1 MFVYKFIKN
10 KYFFHFFCALLGTLS
25 SFCNAQDNIQ
35 PAVHVLMPAYNA
47 NKFVLSAIRSVLDQ
61 NYSNFKLLIFN
72 DGSTDET
79 LKKIQILLKDKPVLK
94 NRIYLRSMDSNVGVS
109 QARTALIK
117 WSKNTDPS
125 AYIFWLDADDKYT
138 NKSYISD
145 VIQKIQATKADIC
158 LVNFSIIY
166 EDESQKN
173 NAAGLIKDKEKMAKI
188 IKTILS
194 SPTQSI
200 NPLELSE
207 LLETTSL
214 GWVKCYAPTVVLPQP
229 INCPFED
236 FVYMASLLEVNTITA
251 LPAENEPIQYLRRS
265 NSICGQRKSKNFTN
279 DIPNQLT
286 KFFDV
291 VLENSMH
298 QKDQLQKVEMAQK
311 FVSRKLMQYLDIL
324 EKIIEAKS
332 NANIDQK
339 TLEIYRKKG
348 AAIEKYINEKIK
360 TVVRS

>member
-1 MFVYKFIKN
+1 MFVYKIKN
-10 KYFFHFFCALLGTLS
+10 KYFFNFFCALFGMLS
-25 SFCNAQDNIQ
+25 SFICNAQDNIK
-35 PAVHVLMPAYNA
+35 PKVHVLMPAYNA
-47 NKFVLSAIRSVLDQ
+47 NKFVLSSIQSVLDQ
-61 NYSNFKLLIFN
+61 NYSNLKLFIFN
-72 DGSTDET
+72 DGSIDDT
-79 LKKIQILLKDKPVLK
+79 LKKIQILLKDNFALK
-94 NRIYLRSMDSNVGVS
+94 NKIYLRSTDSNLGVS
-109 QARTALIK
+109 QARTTLIK

-125 AYIFWLDADDKYT
+125 AYIVWLDADDKYT

-145 VIQKIQATKADIC
+145 VIQQMQATTADIC

-166 EDESQKN
+166 EDENQKN

-194 SPTQSI
+194 SPKQSI

-207 LLETTSL
+207 LLEITSL

-236 FVYMASLLEVNTITA
+236 FVYMASLLNVNTITA
-251 LPAENEPIQYLRRS
+251 LPAENEPIQYLRSS
-265 NSICGQRKSKNFTN
+265 NSICGQRKSKNFTD
-279 DIPNQLT
+279 DIPNQLA

-291 VLENSMH
+291 VLKNSMH
-298 QKDQLQKVEMAQK
+298 KKDQLQKVQMAQK

-324 EKIIEAKS
+324 EKIIETKS
-332 NANIDQK
+332 NAEINQK

-348 AAIEKYINEKIK
+348 AAIEKYINKKIK
-360 TVVRS
+360 TIVLS